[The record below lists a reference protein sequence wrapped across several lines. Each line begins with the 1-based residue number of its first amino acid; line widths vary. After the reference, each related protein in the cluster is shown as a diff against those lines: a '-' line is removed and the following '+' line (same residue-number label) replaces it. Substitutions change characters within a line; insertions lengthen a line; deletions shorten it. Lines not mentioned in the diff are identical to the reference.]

1 MIKNMKKS
9 IVPILLE
16 MEAENYISIVRDK
29 VRGKIQAFYS
39 RKDYNLDDFKYYLL
53 DIIYYEHE

>member
-16 MEAENYISIVRDK
+16 MEVENYISIVRDK
-29 VRGKIQAFYS
+29 VRGKIFS
-39 RKDYNLDDFKYYLL
+39 ST
-53 DIIYYEHE
+53 